1 MIKYLYKYLP
11 FKEEFFDNFL
21 LRATPVYDLNDPFE
35 SAVTF
40 EHIKEENDILNRFF
54 NVMEDQSYLLN
65 DFLGNTQMDLHD
77 FGIISL
83 TEDPLNPI
91 MWSHYADNHKGFVIQ
106 LDITSSFFY
115 GAKENIKF
123 REDIFGLVSDIPKPV
138 RYSRHRKLFLFPEEI
153 HPNKKYEFPHKK
165 LYQHLMY
172 TKSNDWMYE
181 KEYRTIVE
189 LKNADVIIVDNDQYI
204 TEYCTKQDIKFEV
217 LENTSRIKISY
228 STNFELDEECG
239 DECIRDELY
248 RLTMYNNPI
257 YLFKINPNS
266 VKSIIFGCNTMEANI
281 NTITKKNNEHLIYYK
296 TFILDDRFELNF
308 KQIDNKSLER
318 NI

>member
-1 MIKYLYKYLP
+1 MP
-11 FKEEFFDNFL
+11 FREDFFDNFL

-35 SAVTF
+35 GAVTF
-40 EHIKEENDILNRFF
+40 DHIKDENDILNKFF
-54 NVMEDQSYLLN
+54 NLTEEQSYLLN
-65 DFLGNTQMDLHD
+65 DFLGSTQMDLHD

-106 LDITSSFFY
+106 LDVSNSFFD
-115 GAKENIKF
+115 GANKNIKF
-123 REDIFGLVSDIPKPV
+123 KEDIFGLVSDIPKSV

-189 LKNADVIIVDNDQYI
+189 LKNADVILVDNYEYLI
-204 TEYCTKQDIKFEV
+204 EYCRKQNIKFEA

-228 STNFELDEECG
+228 SKNFELDEECG

-266 VKSIIFGCNTMEANI
+266 IKRIIFGCNTIDKNI
-281 NTITKKNNEHLIYYK
+281 DTITNKNKNYLNYFK

-308 KQIDNKSLER
+308 KQLDNKTEER
-318 NI
+318 NE